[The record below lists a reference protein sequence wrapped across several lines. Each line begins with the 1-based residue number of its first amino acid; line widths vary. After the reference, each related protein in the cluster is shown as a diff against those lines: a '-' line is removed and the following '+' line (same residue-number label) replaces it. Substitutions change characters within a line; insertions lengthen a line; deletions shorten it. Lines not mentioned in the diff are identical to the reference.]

1 LSCNAGGANRF
12 RRDFVW
18 VDGNASEFSILWH
31 FSVLNPRT
39 EDHKEV
45 LLLLRWHNAI
55 GLIEMATDN
64 LHWDLAARRVA
75 FIDSLD
81 SFCIY
86 QDVGPKWVCWKKWN
100 FYLLSSFSMS
110 YPCSE

>member
-1 LSCNAGGANRF
+1 MQF
-12 RRDFVW
+12 
-18 VDGNASEFSILWH
+18 
-31 FSVLNPRT
+31 
-39 EDHKEV
+39 
-45 LLLLRWHNAI
+45 

-86 QDVGPKWVCWKKWN
+86 QDAGQKWVCWKKWN
-100 FYLLSSFSMS
+100 FYLLSSFRKS
-110 YPCSE
+110 YPCCE